1 MAHYAKLDIENNV
14 IAINVLNNQD
24 NINSLGVED
33 ESIGIEFLTKQ
44 TGWPLWKK
52 VSYNTRFNKYY
63 NFDGTLGDQNKAFRG
78 NYPGIGYIYNA
89 EHNIFITK
97 KPHNSWILN
106 IEKAKWESPVSMP
119 ITETNGIPDQYTW
132 NESTVSW
139 DKIINPTYNPLI
151 KE

>member
-44 TGWPLWKK
+44 SGWPLWKK
-52 VSYNTRFNKYY
+52 VSYNTRFNQYY
-63 NFDGTLGDQNKAFRG
+63 NIDGTLGDQSKAFRG
-78 NYPGIGYIYNA
+78 NYPGVGYIYNA
-89 EHNIFITK
+89 EHDIFIAK
-97 KPHNSWILN
+97 KPYNSWILN
-106 IEKAKWESPVSMP
+106 IEKAKFEAPVAEP
-119 ITETNGIPDQYTW
+119 VTETDGIPDQDTW